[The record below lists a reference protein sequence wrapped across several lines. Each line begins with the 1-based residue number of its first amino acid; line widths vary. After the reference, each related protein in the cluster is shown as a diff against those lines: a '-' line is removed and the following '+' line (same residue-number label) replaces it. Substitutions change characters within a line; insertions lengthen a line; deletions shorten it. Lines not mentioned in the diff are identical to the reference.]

1 MSALPSSAVSIGN
14 VEITIAAVLLAPKLA
29 LSAEA
34 LKAEMRRG
42 YVYNVTERG
51 IDEDA
56 GRTRLTIGLSH
67 PLLDRGGLA
76 GPHAGRDSV
85 ARQQG
90 VTSKERSSESVGA
103 CEEGIRTV
111 MAEDFAATTNVD
123 GNTGQ
128 TIAPRLREHLRKVA
142 EQRLPVTYQE
152 VAKALGLTPP
162 NTIHQ
167 VTEALEH
174 LMTEDAAT
182 DRPFIA
188 AIVISKAR
196 GGLPAPGFFDCAAR
210 LGRFDGEAAGPEAWA
225 FHAAELNAAVAF
237 WAASGSPDESGLNDR
252 QGARQASTSNSE
264 QET

>member
-1 MSALPSSAVSIGN
+1 M
-14 VEITIAAVLLAPKLA
+14 
-29 LSAEA
+29 
-34 LKAEMRRG
+34 
-42 YVYNVTERG
+42 
-51 IDEDA
+51 
-56 GRTRLTIGLSH
+56 
-67 PLLDRGGLA
+67 
-76 GPHAGRDSV
+76 
-85 ARQQG
+85 
-90 VTSKERSSESVGA
+90 
-103 CEEGIRTV
+103 TV
-111 MAEDFAATTNVD
+111 IAEDLAATTNVD
-123 GNTGQ
+123 GNTAQ

-210 LGRFDGEAAGPEAWA
+210 LGRFDGDAAGPEARA
-225 FHAAELNAAVAF
+225 FHAAEFNAMVAF
-237 WAASGSPDESGLNDR
+237 WAASGGPGESGLNDR
-252 QGARQASTSNSE
+252 QGARQASMSISE

>member
-1 MSALPSSAVSIGN
+1 M
-14 VEITIAAVLLAPKLA
+14 
-29 LSAEA
+29 
-34 LKAEMRRG
+34 
-42 YVYNVTERG
+42 
-51 IDEDA
+51 
-56 GRTRLTIGLSH
+56 
-67 PLLDRGGLA
+67 
-76 GPHAGRDSV
+76 
-85 ARQQG
+85 
-90 VTSKERSSESVGA
+90 
-103 CEEGIRTV
+103 TV
-111 MAEDFAATTNVD
+111 IAEDLAATTNVD
-123 GNTGQ
+123 GNTAQ

-210 LGRFDGEAAGPEAWA
+210 LGHFDGNAAGLEAWA
-225 FHAAELNAAVAF
+225 FHAAEFNAAVAF
-237 WAASGSPDESGLNDR
+237 WAVSGSPGESGLNDR
-252 QGARQASTSNSE
+252 QGARQASTSISE

>member
-1 MSALPSSAVSIGN
+1 M
-14 VEITIAAVLLAPKLA
+14 
-29 LSAEA
+29 
-34 LKAEMRRG
+34 
-42 YVYNVTERG
+42 
-51 IDEDA
+51 
-56 GRTRLTIGLSH
+56 
-67 PLLDRGGLA
+67 
-76 GPHAGRDSV
+76 
-85 ARQQG
+85 
-90 VTSKERSSESVGA
+90 
-103 CEEGIRTV
+103 TV
-111 MAEDFAATTNVD
+111 MAEDLAATTNVD
-123 GNTGQ
+123 GNTAQ

-162 NTIHQ
+162 NTIHR

-210 LGRFDGEAAGPEAWA
+210 LGRFDGDAAGPEAWA
-225 FHAAELNAAVAF
+225 FHAAEFNAMVAF
-237 WAASGSPDESGLNDR
+237 WAASGGPGESGLNVR
-252 QGARQASTSNSE
+252 QGARQASTSIYE

>member
-1 MSALPSSAVSIGN
+1 M
-14 VEITIAAVLLAPKLA
+14 
-29 LSAEA
+29 
-34 LKAEMRRG
+34 
-42 YVYNVTERG
+42 
-51 IDEDA
+51 
-56 GRTRLTIGLSH
+56 
-67 PLLDRGGLA
+67 
-76 GPHAGRDSV
+76 
-85 ARQQG
+85 
-90 VTSKERSSESVGA
+90 
-103 CEEGIRTV
+103 TV
-111 MAEDFAATTNVD
+111 IAEDFAPTTNVD
-123 GNTGQ
+123 GNTAQ

-152 VAKALGLTPP
+152 VAKALGLRPP

-210 LGRFDGEAAGPEAWA
+210 LGRFDGDAAGPEAWA
-225 FHAAELNAAVAF
+225 FHAAELNAMVAF

-252 QGARQASTSNSE
+252 QGARQASTSVSE